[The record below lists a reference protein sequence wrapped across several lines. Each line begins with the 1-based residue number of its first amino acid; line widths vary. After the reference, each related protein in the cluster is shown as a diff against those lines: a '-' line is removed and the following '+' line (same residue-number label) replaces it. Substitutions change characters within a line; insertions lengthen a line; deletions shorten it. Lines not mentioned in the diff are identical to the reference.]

1 MSPRQRQELAELL
14 ARLVMDGEIT
24 EEQATALY
32 LATMDDG
39 TIADEALPL
48 PPYIGI
54 ADLQQPDDDDILRIL
69 AVVTGLSVV
78 ALRMIGDTQRT
89 NAADTLQDWHTAEA
103 GALGEALGNRRI
115 TVAEF
120 HRRLRELN
128 NQHNAAQIAL
138 GAGAKRGQLA
148 GSAAQQAALQAAY
161 LQRFAD
167 EAAGR
172 LVAEA
177 AGIPGMHPPFSA
189 AYLAERAAQ
198 YGGIGRALYFQSYE
212 ALGIQRL
219 GDGSAPG
226 IVVRY
231 VARDDARTC
240 SPCHRA
246 QGYYLP
252 GQGPYPGQ
260 ICVGRHHCRCRRV
273 VVYDPEKYFE
283 LIGGET
289 PAP

>member
-1 MSPRQRQELAELL
+1 MSPQQRQELAELL

-32 LATMDDG
+32 LAVMDDG

-54 ADLQQPDDDDILRIL
+54 AEQQPPDDDDILKIL
-69 AVVTGLSVV
+69 AVMTGLSVI
-78 ALRMIGDTQRT
+78 ALRNIGDTQRT

-103 GALGEALGNRRI
+103 GALADLLGDRRI
-115 TVAEF
+115 SVAEF
-120 HRRLRELN
+120 QRRLRELN

-138 GAGAKRGQLA
+138 GAGDKRGQMA
-148 GSAAQQAALQAAY
+148 ASAAQQAALQAAY

-172 LVAEA
+172 LIAEA
-177 AGIPGMHPPFSA
+177 AGLPGSRPPFSA

-212 ALGIQRL
+212 ALGIQHL

-260 ICVGRHHCRCRRV
+260 ICVGRHHCRCRRI
-273 VVYDPEKYFE
+273 VVYDPVKYFE
-283 LIGGET
+283 LIGGTAPT
-289 PAP
+289 P